1 MNKFIFVG
9 RLTKD
14 PEGRGQGENIA
25 AVFTLAINRPYFN
38 KDNIR
43 EADFIQIKAF
53 RKLAENCLNWLQ
65 KGSMV
70 AVEGAVRTGR
80 YEKDGQQIYTTDFVA
95 DRVEFLA
102 KTKEA
107 PSNAQQPS
115 ANSQPFSTQQ
125 NPYYPV
131 NGGYSRGDTASHK
144 MTLAIHLLQ
153 MMTRSM
159 VLGNKSTYQTTTCL
173 SDERSSLSDSQ
184 SKRRSFVSSERL
196 FYLLRLKMGD

>member
-14 PEGRGQGENIA
+14 PERRGQGENIA

-38 KDNIR
+38 DNIR

-131 NGGYSRGDTASHK
+131 NGGYSRGGYSQPQNDPGYPPFANDDPFYG
-144 MTLAIHLLQ
+144 AGEQIDI
-153 MMTRSM
+153 
-159 VLGNKSTYQTTTCL
+159 
-173 SDERSSLSDSQ
+173 SDDDLP
-184 SKRRSFVSSERL
+184 F
-196 FYLLRLKMGD
+196 

>member
-14 PEGRGQGENIA
+14 PERRGQGENIA

-107 PSNAQQPS
+107 PSNAPS

-125 NPYYPV
+125 NPYYPDYPV
-131 NGGYSRGDTASHK
+131 NGHSRNSARGGHSQPQNDPGYPPFANDDPFYGAGEQID
-144 MTLAIHLLQ
+144 I
-153 MMTRSM
+153 
-159 VLGNKSTYQTTTCL
+159 
-173 SDERSSLSDSQ
+173 SDDDLP
-184 SKRRSFVSSERL
+184 F
-196 FYLLRLKMGD
+196 